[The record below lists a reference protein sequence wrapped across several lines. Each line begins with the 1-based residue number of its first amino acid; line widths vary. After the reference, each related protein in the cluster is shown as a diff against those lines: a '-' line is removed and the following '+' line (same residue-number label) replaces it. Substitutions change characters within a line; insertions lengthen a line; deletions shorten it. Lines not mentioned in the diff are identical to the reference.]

1 MLVLNHLWVKTGIVM
16 SLFMLLSA
24 CSDAP
29 QQAQKSVPS
38 VVINIAELKEIKP
51 MSEIV
56 GRTQASED
64 VVIKSQIQGQ
74 LLKRAFNEGQ
84 DVAAGD
90 LLFEIDPA
98 TYLATLAQHQ
108 AVLKQAFAS
117 KDVAIMNWK
126 RGKKLLPDGMIS
138 AQDMDELTSR
148 KLTTEAGVVEAQAAV
163 KAAELQLS
171 YTKVYAPISG
181 RISNSKVSLGDI
193 ISPQT
198 EMANLVQL
206 QPMWVGFQVAER
218 SLISFQQELAKN
230 PERQLKVEDVQI
242 KLRLPNDTIFNEV
255 GKIDFV
261 SNRVDAATGTL
272 SLRASF
278 DNAESLMLPGLFVTL
293 MIESPVVEQAILIP
307 QAAVQED
314 QQGRFVMLL
323 NQQGL
328 VEKRIVTLGER
339 FGIDWRVLSGIE
351 VGEKIIVDGLQ
362 KIRAGI
368 EVNAVEQQL
377 KPFSELEKSNA
388 NAA

>member
-1 MLVLNHLWVKTGIVM
+1 M